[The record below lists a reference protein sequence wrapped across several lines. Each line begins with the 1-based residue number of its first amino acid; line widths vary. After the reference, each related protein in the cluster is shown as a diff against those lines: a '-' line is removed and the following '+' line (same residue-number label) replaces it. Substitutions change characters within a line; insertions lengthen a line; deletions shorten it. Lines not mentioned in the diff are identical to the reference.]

1 MARIVKVFL
10 LTPVVC
16 FSLLGMAYAAAV
28 PLGVP
33 VSVPEPGSFL
43 LIVTGLLG
51 IGFLTKRFKR

>member
-16 FSLLGMAYAAAV
+16 FSLLGMAHAGAANF
-28 PLGVP
+28 
-33 VSVPEPGSFL
+33 SVPEPGSFL

-51 IGFLTKRFKR
+51 IGFLTKKFRR

>member
-16 FSLLGMAYAAAV
+16 FSLLGMAHANTFRI
-28 PLGVP
+28 
-33 VSVPEPGSFL
+33 PEPSSFL

-51 IGFLTKRFKR
+51 IGFLKKKFRR